1 MFKVVLKGKHSVSV
15 KCSICKAEKEIQAN
29 RHNHPVTMAFV
40 HPKQSV
46 PVKCE
51 QCGKDYA
58 WSPEELKPLPIKPAA
73 PAPVSF
79 DAKDLMSAHLETTSF
94 EPLMSQ

>member
-15 KCSICKAEKEIQAN
+15 KCSICKAEKVVQTN
-29 RHNHPVTMAFV
+29 RHSHPITMAFV
-40 HPKQSV
+40 HSKQSV

-51 QCGKDYA
+51 KCGKDYA
-58 WSPEELKPLPIKPAA
+58 WSPEELEPVPIKFAP

-79 DAKDLMSAHLETTSF
+79 DAKDLMSAHFETTSL
-94 EPLMSQ
+94 ELVTA